1 MSTIFPYETRIILLT
16 LIHSIYNMAKAK
28 KLDLESSLQS
38 LEELVE
44 RMENGGLNLE
54 ESLKEFEQGI
64 KLVQACQKSLTEAE
78 QKVEILLSK
87 SNTAKPVDFEQ

>member
-1 MSTIFPYETRIILLT
+1 
-16 LIHSIYNMAKAK
+16 MAKAK

-38 LEELVE
+38 LEDLVD
-44 RMENGGLNLE
+44 RMENGGLTLE

-64 KLVQACQKSLTEAE
+64 KLIQTCQKSLTEAE

-87 SNTAKPVDFEQ
+87 SAVAKPVDFD

>member
-1 MSTIFPYETRIILLT
+1 
-16 LIHSIYNMAKAK
+16 MAKAK

-44 RMENGGLNLE
+44 RMENGGLSLE
-54 ESLKEFEQGI
+54 ESLKEFESGI
-64 KLVQACQKSLTEAE
+64 NLVQSCQKSLTEAE

-87 SNTAKPVDFEQ
+87 SSAAKPVDFE

>member
-1 MSTIFPYETRIILLT
+1 
-16 LIHSIYNMAKAK
+16 MAKAK

-44 RMENGGLNLE
+44 RMENGGLSLE
-54 ESLKEFEQGI
+54 ESLKEFESGI
-64 KLVQACQKSLTEAE
+64 NLVQSCQKSLTEAE

-87 SNTAKPVDFEQ
+87 SSVAKPVEFE

>member
-1 MSTIFPYETRIILLT
+1 MP
-16 LIHSIYNMAKAK
+16 KAK

-44 RMENGGLNLE
+44 RMESGGLSLE
-54 ESLKEFEQGI
+54 DSLKEFESGI
-64 KLVQACQKSLTEAE
+64 KLVQSCQKSLTEAE

-87 SNTAKPVDFEQ
+87 SMVAKPVDFE

>member
-1 MSTIFPYETRIILLT
+1 
-16 LIHSIYNMAKAK
+16 MAKSK

-38 LEELVE
+38 LEDLVD
-44 RMENGGLNLE
+44 RMENGGLTLE

-64 KLVQACQKSLTEAE
+64 KLIQTCQKSLTEAE

-87 SNTAKPVDFEQ
+87 SALAKPVDFD

>member
-1 MSTIFPYETRIILLT
+1 
-16 LIHSIYNMAKAK
+16 MAKAK
-28 KLDLESSLQS
+28 KLDLESSLHT

-54 ESLKEFEQGI
+54 DSLKEFEQGI
-64 KLVQACQKSLTEAE
+64 KLVQSCQKSLTEAE